1 MVRTAIA
8 VVEMYGGING
18 VVHRDGRLCG
28 KSSIFGSCGLLFV
41 RCCTAVT
48 LVRCFIEPYDD
59 AVNAIDGAAPPDAIV
74 MIVMMQHN
82 VDIDMRKAGRVMFHS
97 IHIGWTILL
106 LWVLLLVVVGRK
118 GEDGQRRVLD
128 VGRSQIFLHF
138 LPLVQFCKA
147 FADLDPH

>member
-74 MIVMMQHN
+74 MIVMMLHN
-82 VDIDMRKAGRVMFHS
+82 VRKAGRVMFHS
-97 IHIGWTILL
+97 IRIG
-106 LWVLLLVVVGRK
+106 
-118 GEDGQRRVLD
+118 
-128 VGRSQIFLHF
+128 
-138 LPLVQFCKA
+138 
-147 FADLDPH
+147 

>member
-8 VVEMYGGING
+8 VEMYGGING
-18 VVHRDGRLCG
+18 VVHRNGRRCG
-28 KSSIFGSCGLLFV
+28 KSSIFGSCGLLFA

-59 AVNAIDGAAPPDAIV
+59 AVNAIDGAASPDAIV

-97 IHIGWTILL
+97 VHIGWTILL
-106 LWVLLLVVVGRK
+106 FGTVLLLSSTGSKRGGWSTSCVGRWTVANLSSLSPP
-118 GEDGQRRVLD
+118 RPIL
-128 VGRSQIFLHF
+128 
-138 LPLVQFCKA
+138 
-147 FADLDPH
+147 